1 MYLKR
6 GQNEVFCEVGT
17 KVYQLFSESL
27 EKSPN
32 LSELCPYMGKF
43 GSFLAVFIEI
53 LFKIYTRVK
62 LKPKNT
68 IWGTFWGTLG
78 IFASVQRLLHI
89 HLCSLFI
96 GSVVEEVDIRK
107 FACRLIDR
115 FESLYYR
122 PTFFFSARAF
132 QRASICPS
140 SSKFNFTQLSQ
151 LRPII
156 SQPI

>member
-1 MYLKR
+1 
-6 GQNEVFCEVGT
+6 
-17 KVYQLFSESL
+17 
-27 EKSPN
+27 
-32 LSELCPYMGKF
+32 MGKF
-43 GSFLAVFIEI
+43 GPFLAVFIEI

-89 HLCSLFI
+89 PLCSLFI

-122 PTFFFSARAF
+122 PTFFYGWWVIELELSASLALIRYCSIELAQGMTSVYPLALPYRRISNLHSATYALFSAPEPHY
-132 QRASICPS
+132 SPVLNC
-140 SSKFNFTQLSQ
+140 KC
-151 LRPII
+151 
-156 SQPI
+156 